1 MGEPS
6 VEHPLTKR
14 NLENFGYEAFSS
26 PASSIDL
33 PDDRLARA
41 KRQTYHILWSLN
53 KIGIEGKRILQDV
66 DLYVVDYD
74 VRYRGAKKPTPDLED
89 VAFWDAKLHEYEQKY
104 TPIIR
109 LERAKGQVRAAMT
122 SLQSFRP
129 EGLQALERDELY
141 IPHAGVVHYRG
152 SRDSMPDLEDPA
164 YWEARLE
171 YFSNLYNDLF
181 QKSRPRP
188 PSISEFASSESA
200 VEEQEADEAIREEY
214 QLGWHRRQKDIQR
227 WALAQSTPIE
237 STPRGSPVS
246 LAGSEGT
253 VLNTAQKGLLHT
265 STDAPPRSDGTNVPL
280 WATPSAKRLKRASC
294 DLDTFPVL
302 QRRETNDRPNKRLR
316 TQGYNKTIR
325 VMGETSSASCDPPP
339 HNLPGQAE
347 EESAHSSAAE
357 EELSHMMVER
367 EAGCVLSASPWFP
380 LHTWLPN

>member
-6 VEHPLTKR
+6 VEHPLTKK

-26 PASSIDL
+26 PTSSTDL

-41 KRQTYHILWSLN
+41 KRQTYDFLWSLT
-53 KIGIEGKRILQDV
+53 KIGIEGKRILQNE

-104 TPIIR
+104 APILR

-141 IPHAGVVHYRG
+141 IPRAGVVRYRG
-152 SRDSMPDLEDPA
+152 PGDSMPDLKDPA

-188 PSISEFASSESA
+188 PSTSKFASSDSA
-200 VEEQEADEAIREEY
+200 VEEQKADEVLREEY
-214 QLGWHRRQKDIQR
+214 QLDWHRRQKDIQK
-227 WALAQSTPIE
+227 WALGQST
-237 STPRGSPVS
+237 
-246 LAGSEGT
+246 
-253 VLNTAQKGLLHT
+253 
-265 STDAPPRSDGTNVPL
+265 
-280 WATPSAKRLKRASC
+280 
-294 DLDTFPVL
+294 
-302 QRRETNDRPNKRLR
+302 RRDQSKHF
-316 TQGYNKTIR
+316 I
-325 VMGETSSASCDPPP
+325 TSS
-339 HNLPGQAE
+339 N
-347 EESAHSSAAE
+347 
-357 EELSHMMVER
+357 V
-367 EAGCVLSASPWFP
+367 F
-380 LHTWLPN
+380 